1 MKKFFGIALS
11 VLLFVSCSGDQEGEE
26 SENASAEKQL
36 TIGVMPK
43 LIGID
48 YFNACE
54 QGARQAGEEL
64 GIHVVYDGPPVDDV
78 ARQAEMIDSWIIR
91 QFDAICIAPN
101 DNQAIAPSL
110 ERAISRGLHA
120 ITWDAEGP
128 GREYHVN
135 MAKGEAIAH
144 TLVDLLAEAT
154 GGEGEFAIITGRLT
168 TANQNMWIEH
178 IRNYVQEKFPGLIE
192 VI

>member
-78 ARQAEMIDSWIIR
+78 ARQAEMIDSGSSGSI
-91 QFDAICIAPN
+91 
-101 DNQAIAPSL
+101 PSASL
-110 ERAISRGLHA
+110 PR
-120 ITWDAEGP
+120 
-128 GREYHVN
+128 
-135 MAKGEAIAH
+135 
-144 TLVDLLAEAT
+144 
-154 GGEGEFAIITGRLT
+154 
-168 TANQNMWIEH
+168 
-178 IRNYVQEKFPGLIE
+178 
-192 VI
+192 